1 LTTFQT
7 LSLLALM
14 NSSSMNFKILIIQ
27 IYRRVGGSSTV
38 LEHFGS
44 FLLLGSP
51 NSLAMAVFFDRRV
64 LSYIVGGAL
73 SDGRFGLA
81 RKWIFNKDLSK
92 NS

>member
-1 LTTFQT
+1 
-7 LSLLALM
+7 M
-14 NSSSMNFKILIIQ
+14 
-27 IYRRVGGSSTV
+27 RVGGFSTV

-44 FLLLGSP
+44 FLRLGSP

-73 SDGRFGLA
+73 SDGRFRLA